1 MCIGLFATTGYNR
14 VMKSLL
20 RSLAILLAVTF
31 ATNIVASPTLAA
43 NACNKKM
50 AATAM
55 EEAQLPCHKMQEASA
70 GETQKPDKSGV
81 MDCTKC
87 CDYCKLMSS
96 VVLPASSVQHG
107 VTKAATLMLMPTGID
122 SSMPHGI
129 EYPPRSLS

>member
-1 MCIGLFATTGYNR
+1 
-14 VMKSLL
+14 MKSLL

-43 NACNKKM
+43 NNCNKKM
-50 AATAM
+50 AESVAM
-55 EEAQLPCHKMQEASA
+55 EDEQTPCHKMAFSDVDDSN
-70 GETQKPDKSGV
+70 TTDK
-81 MDCTKC
+81 DCTKC